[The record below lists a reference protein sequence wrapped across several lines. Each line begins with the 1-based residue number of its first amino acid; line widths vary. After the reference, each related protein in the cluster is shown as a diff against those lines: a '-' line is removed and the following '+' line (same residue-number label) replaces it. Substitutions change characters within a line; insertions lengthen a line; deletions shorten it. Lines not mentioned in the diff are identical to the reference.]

1 MKNYQLWNC
10 RSSLHRWGSLQ
21 ISFVESCRP
30 PATST
35 CSSSPS
41 THQPEAFQHLP
52 EAFQPCTQPGMA
64 SSQICHSRHQYRRRG
79 GWAQHAQWWRWSG
92 WNWQPII
99 PYGTSLYC
107 CIFTHFFLYVC
118 VDWLICMF
126 LNIGTKLHWL
136 VKLIF

>member
-10 RSSLHRWGSLQ
+10 MSSLHRWGSLQ

-41 THQPEAFQHLP
+41 THQPEACQHLP

-79 GWAQHAQWWRWSG
+79 GWAQHALWWRWSG

-99 PYGTSLYC
+99 PYGTFTILLHINSPLSLC
-107 CIFTHFFLYVC
+107 LCRLTHLYVPQY
-118 VDWLICMF
+118 WNKTPLID
-126 LNIGTKLHWL
+126 
-136 VKLIF
+136 